1 MKKMVYR
8 FQKTIVFLLKAALYV
23 TLFLAF
29 FLLMG
34 IENWQLWTLSRTAGI
49 TMTTFAV
56 LLLVLVMVYGTY
68 DIGRRKSKPIIY
80 SVALATILTDIITCI
95 QLAIMNTNVANGLNF
110 RFGSIRYLVIAVFIQ
125 IILIIIF
132 TYLGNYIYFSI
143 NKPEKCCVITSSL
156 QGLDQVMRGI
166 GKYKKQFKVECVK
179 NYLTDDLRDSIF
191 ECQTVFIHDV
201 PVKERTEIV
210 EFCYRNSK
218 NIYFTPEI
226 TDVVE
231 INAKHVIY
239 NDVSFI
245 SSPVKEMSFEQRVIK
260 RLIDFFGALMITIIT
275 SPLWLIIAICIKTCD
290 GGKVFFQQN
299 RATKYGRIFKVYKF
313 RTMKE
318 NITNHSVTMEDG
330 RITSVG
336 AFLRKYRLDELPQMI
351 NILKGEMS
359 LVGPRPEMLENVYMY
374 TREIPEFAYRLRVKA
389 GLTGYAQISGK
400 YNTSPK
406 DKLILD
412 MMYIEEYSIWKD
424 FKLLLQTVVVLLKRD
439 STEAFNKTMG
449 RDFKRLKHRFEAEFA
464 PKETGGGN
472 E

>member
-1 MKKMVYR
+1 MKRMAYR
-8 FQKTIVFLLKAALYV
+8 FQKTIVFILKAALYV
-23 TLFLAF
+23 SLFLAF
-29 FLLMG
+29 FLLLG

-56 LLLVLVMVYGTY
+56 LLMVLIMVYGTY
-68 DIGRRKSKPIIY
+68 DIGKRKSKPIIY
-80 SVALATILTDIITCI
+80 SVALATILTDIITYI
-95 QLAIMNTNVANGLNF
+95 QLTIMNTNVANGLNF
-110 RFGSIRYLVIAVFIQ
+110 RFGSIRYLIIAVFIQ
-125 IILIIIF
+125 IFLIIIF
-132 TYLGNYIYFSI
+132 AYLGNYIYFSI
-143 NKPEKCCVITSSL
+143 VKPEKCCVITNSL
-156 QGLDQVMRGI
+156 QGIDQVMRGI
-166 GKYKKQFKVECVK
+166 GKYKKQFKVELVK
-179 NYLTDDLRDSIF
+179 NYLARDLRESIL

-201 PVKERTEIV
+201 PIKERTEIV
-210 EFCYRNSK
+210 EFCYRNMK

-231 INAKHVIY
+231 INAKHIIY

-245 SSPVKEMSFEQRVIK
+245 SSPVKDMSFEQRVIK
-260 RLIDFFGALMITIIT
+260 RLMDFFWALLFMIIT
-275 SPLWLIIAICIKTCD
+275 SPAWLVIAICIKTCD
-290 GGKVFFQQN
+290 GGKVFFLQN
-299 RATKYGRIFKVYKF
+299 RATKYGRIFRVYKF

-318 NITNHSVTMEDG
+318 NIPNHSVTTEDG
-330 RITSVG
+330 RITRVG
-336 AFLRKYRLDELPQMI
+336 AVLRKYRLDELPQMI

-374 TREIPEFAYRLRVKA
+374 TRKIPEFAYRLRVKA

-424 FKLLLQTVVVLLKRD
+424 IKLLLQTAIVLLKRD
-439 STEAFNKTMG
+439 STEAFNKTKG
-449 RDFKRLKHRFEAEFA
+449 REFKRLKHQFEAEFA
-464 PKETGGGN
+464 SERTEAGN